1 MTGSPRPVLP
11 ITLKVVLV
19 ALVLEAAGLVTLGS
33 FAIAATS
40 DGQALSFGAGV
51 TEGVVAI
58 VLAAMLAVFASAM
71 AKRQSWARNATIFL
85 QLMLLPIGYFMI
97 KAGLW
102 WWGGPVMLLGLV
114 TCLVLVSGPVRNV
127 LGVE

>member
-1 MTGSPRPVLP
+1 MTGSPRAVLP
-11 ITLKVVLV
+11 ITLKTVLV

-33 FAIAATS
+33 FAIASSTT
-40 DGQALSFGAGV
+40 GQALSYGAGI
-51 TEGVVAI
+51 TEGVVAV
-58 VLAAMLAVFASAM
+58 VLAAMLAVFSTAM

-85 QLMLLPIGYFMI
+85 QLMLLPIGFFMI

-114 TCLVLVSGPVRNV
+114 TCLVLVSAPVRRV

>member
-1 MTGSPRPVLP
+1 VLP
-11 ITLKVVLV
+11 ITLKTVLV

-33 FAIAATS
+33 FAIASSTT
-40 DGQALSFGAGV
+40 GQALVYGAGI

-58 VLAAMLAVFASAM
+58 ILAALLIAFTTAM
-71 AKRQSWARNATIFL
+71 AKRRSWARNSTIFL
-85 QLMLLPIGYFMI
+85 QLMLLPIGYYMI

-102 WWGGPVMLLGLV
+102 WWGGPVMLLGLA
-114 TCLVLVSGPVRNV
+114 TCLVLVSAPVRQT

>member
-1 MTGSPRPVLP
+1 MLP
-11 ITLKVVLV
+11 ITLKTVLV

-33 FAIAATS
+33 FAIASSTT
-40 DGQALSFGAGV
+40 GQALVYGAGI

-58 VLAAMLAVFASAM
+58 ILAALLIAFTTAM
-71 AKRQSWARNATIFL
+71 AKRRSWARNSTIFL
-85 QLMLLPIGYFMI
+85 QLMLLPIGYYMI

-102 WWGGPVMLLGLV
+102 WWGGPVMLLGLA
-114 TCLVLVSGPVRNV
+114 TCLVLVSAPVRQT